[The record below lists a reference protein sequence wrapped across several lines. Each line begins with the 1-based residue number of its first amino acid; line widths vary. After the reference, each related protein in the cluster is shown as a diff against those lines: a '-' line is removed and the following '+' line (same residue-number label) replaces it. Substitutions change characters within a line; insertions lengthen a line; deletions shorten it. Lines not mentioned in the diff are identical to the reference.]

1 MPYKNILVAYDGSEQ
16 SKRALSAALEF
27 VDAGLG
33 EHVVM
38 LSAYD
43 PDSLQEIDFEIAA
56 RLAGGIM
63 HEGPAPQE
71 LVSEIQSTLESE
83 FADHLGCIELV
94 TVYGKPA
101 EAIVN
106 TAKTKDCGLI
116 VMGSRGLGAVKA
128 ALGSVSSAV
137 LRSPN
142 IPPVMITR

>member
-38 LSAYD
+38 LSSYD

-101 EAIVN
+101 EAIVS
-106 TAKTKDCGLI
+106 TAKTKDCDLI
-116 VMGSRGLGAVKA
+116 VMGSRGLTGLKSVL
-128 ALGSVSSAV
+128 LGSVSRDVSEKASCPV
-137 LRSPN
+137 LIVR
-142 IPPVMITR
+142 